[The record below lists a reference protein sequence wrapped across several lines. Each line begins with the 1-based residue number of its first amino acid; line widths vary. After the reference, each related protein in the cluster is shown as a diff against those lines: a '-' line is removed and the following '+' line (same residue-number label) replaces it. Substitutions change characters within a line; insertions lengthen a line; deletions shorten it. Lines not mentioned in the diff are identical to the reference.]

1 MCPSN
6 NVVDDH
12 SVRLNFIPK
21 NKSVFGLVNQSSA
34 AIQSGAD
41 QQMGV
46 IFSRSTRRV
55 TQM

>member
-34 AIQSGAD
+34 AIQGGAD

>member
-1 MCPSN
+1 MRPGN
-6 NVVDDH
+6 NIVNDH

-21 NKSVFGLVNQSSA
+21 NKSVFGLVNQCSA
-34 AIQSGAD
+34 SIQSGAD